1 MIKSFQ
7 TLAIA
12 ALMGAS
18 AMVPAMADKER
29 IQQVLS
35 QMAPGAPAADI
46 QETVIP
52 GMYQVVLGVTVFYMT
67 ADGKHLFNGNLINL
81 EQGVNLTEQRLEK
94 ARLDALKAI
103 DPATMIIFKAKGE
116 TKRQVTV
123 FTDIDCPFCKRFH
136 NQVEKLNEAGIEVR
150 YLAFPRSGPGTP
162 SFAKMESVWCSA
174 NPVKAMDDAKNGL
187 DPETKQCEN
196 PVMSHFQAAQFFNV
210 SGTPTMI
217 IDDGQMVPG
226 FVPAEDLI
234 PALLQGN

>member
-1 MIKSFQ
+1 MIKSIQ
-7 TLAIA
+7 SLALA

-18 AMVPAMADKER
+18 AMMPAMADTQR

-46 QETVIP
+46 QPSVIP
-52 GMYQVVLGVTVFYMT
+52 GLYEVTLGVTVFYMT
-67 ADGKHLFNGNLINL
+67 ADGEHLFNGNLINL
-81 EQGVNLTEQRLEK
+81 EQGANLTEKRLQQARLE
-94 ARLDALKAI
+94 ALNDI
-103 DPATMIIFKAKGE
+103 DPASMIVFKAKGD
-116 TKRQVTV
+116 TKRQITV

-136 NQVEKLNEAGIEVR
+136 NQVGQLNEAGIEVR
-150 YLAFPRSGPGTP
+150 YLAFPRSGPSTP
-162 SFAKMESVWCSA
+162 SFTKMESVWCSA
-174 NPVKAMDDAKNGL
+174 NPVKAMDDAKNGM
-187 DPETKQCEN
+187 DPETKRCDN

-234 PALLQGN
+234 PALLEN